1 MRIMNVTQSGLKNL
15 FLGLLAITTLTFVT
29 GCSDDDN
36 DGKDIVPEK
45 VVASA
50 AYTINLSYSDDELAL
65 FDLTAEYT
73 TPTGEKQTEPVTKD
87 WTKTVV
93 FETFPATFS
102 CKVTLKLKEG
112 VELTKERYKMGL
124 VKNGTYKVQYKD
136 GSVEVREGQQ
146 QASELT
152 IAADKVKEYADRQNE
167 KKGSSFT
174 ISLND
179 DKSDI
184 VTSSN

>member
-1 MRIMNVTQSGLKNL
+1 MKIMNVTQSGLKNL

-102 CKVTLKLKEG
+102 CKVTRKLKEG
-112 VELTKERYKMGL
+112 VELTKDHYTMGY
-124 VKNGTYKVQYKD
+124 VKSSMYKVQYSD
-136 GSVEVREGQQ
+136 ASVEVREGNGHAKSLPVP
-146 QASELT
+146 ASRVEDY
-152 IAADKVKEYADRQNE
+152 AAKENE
-167 KKGSSFT
+167 HSSFT

>member
-15 FLGLLAITTLTFVT
+15 FLGLLAITTITFVT

-36 DGKDIVPEK
+36 DSKDIVPEK
-45 VVASA
+45 EVASA

-102 CKVTLKLKEG
+102 YKVTLKLKEG

-124 VKNGTYKVQYKD
+124 VKNGTYEVQYKD
-136 GSVEVREGQQ
+136 GSVEVRNGLYDTKQ
-146 QASELT
+146 LT
-152 IAADKVKEYADRQNE
+152 IAVGKVKEYAADQN
-167 KKGSSFT
+167 KKKSSSFT

-184 VTSSN
+184 VINSN